1 MKSMP
6 PRTTELESEPADCIA
21 AQKISPLLLSDG
33 LFFSFFLIQK
43 KRAGQTMT
51 HRRAMAITSSKMAT
65 SHTCHNAD
73 EAVVKKKNKKKKR
86 EGGREAKAKARLP
99 Q

>member
-6 PRTTELESEPADCIA
+6 PRTTELESEPADYIA
-21 AQKISPLLLSDG
+21 AQKILPLLLSDG
-33 LFFSFFLIQK
+33 LFFLFFLIQK

-51 HRRAMAITSSKMAT
+51 HKRAMAITSSKMAT

-73 EAVVKKKNKKKKR
+73 EVVVKKKKKR
-86 EGGREAKAKARLP
+86 EGGKSEGASPSVTL
-99 Q
+99 QLS